1 MPWILATGVSLQI
14 KMILKLHYTQ
24 VDVIKEMMN
33 SASLVV
39 YHSGFFFFL
48 VGLLT
53 YINSLIS
60 QDTKQKSNVTYV
72 LKQEKAL
79 KSCGTDS

>member
-1 MPWILATGVSLQI
+1 
-14 KMILKLHYTQ
+14 
-24 VDVIKEMMN
+24 MMN

-39 YHSGFFFFL
+39 YHSGGFFL